1 MTWNAAIVF
10 TYRKPI
16 PGREAK
22 ALENFADGI
31 TTFGKL
37 AADGKCAEPEVFH
50 HLIGGGIMVIKTET
64 PATALE
70 IMALDHVRTLL
81 DACLFNVVD
90 FDVRVMVTG
99 ELLME
104 NMGHFTAVGTELGYL

>member
-10 TYRKPI
+10 TYRKPV
-16 PGREAK
+16 PGREAQ
-22 ALENFADGI
+22 ARENFADAI

-50 HLIGGGIMVIKTET
+50 RMIGGGTMVIKTET
-64 PATALE
+64 PAVALE
-70 IMALDHVRTLL
+70 ILALDHIRTLL

-90 FDVRVMVTG
+90 FNLEVMVTG
-99 ELLME
+99 DLLMD
-104 NMGHFTAVGTELGYL
+104 NMSKFTAVGTELGYV